1 MRTRGG
7 RGRDFYQDSSYPAYK
22 RSDQNVFEVLSSL
35 SQDGDTLCPIDG
47 GLDAEG
53 FTCVRKRQR
62 ASTGGS
68 AREQNPQTIFD
79 DISDSNFNDMSVDEK
94 LSTIF
99 SALTCNQNKITH
111 VEQKVDSIIRL
122 NGRVAR
128 VETIVSSYNDRLK
141 LLEYKSIDI
150 EARSRRNNL
159 LFGGLPEVRDEDCRK
174 TICDFLQSK
183 LDMDELPGIERAHRL
198 GKFNRLK
205 GPRPIVVAF
214 SFYRDTDDVISL
226 ARALKG
232 TTFSINRDYPLEIT
246 NARKMLWPHFK
257 EARSIPY
264 NRVTIGYPAKLIV
277 NGVVTQDLFPDWDNI
292 LRGSRI
298 SAISDND
305 ERQNVQNVTVRPSYA
320 SVTALRSIQASG
332 VVITDSDLADP
343 NNNALLTNQ
352 STTNNLELM
361 DTQDPNSPDSIFRSP
376 SLISNEISGDN
387 FASDS
392 NNFKNNERADRN
404 AHKTSLNDGH
414 QLLQNDN
421 VVQSAQGS
429 VVQHNLGVQ
438 QNDSANNLGAL
449 CEEPERNANNQILKM
464 HGSNQL
470 STATLRDKS
479 PIKAQAS
486 STTRQV
492 SEFYL
497 PPRDL
502 AESLLKSPTSDSA
515 ETPAPQKKVDKNTRV
530 SRSQQRSRPSSKS
543 RSVSCKSRNTKPPSR
558 GSSQTPRDVL
568 DAK

>member
-1 MRTRGG
+1 M
-7 RGRDFYQDSSYPAYK
+7 
-22 RSDQNVFEVLSSL
+22 
-35 SQDGDTLCPIDG
+35 
-47 GLDAEG
+47 
-53 FTCVRKRQR
+53 
-62 ASTGGS
+62 
-68 AREQNPQTIFD
+68 
-79 DISDSNFNDMSVDEK
+79 
-94 LSTIF
+94 
-99 SALTCNQNKITH
+99 
-111 VEQKVDSIIRL
+111 
-122 NGRVAR
+122 
-128 VETIVSSYNDRLK
+128 SSYNDRLK

-159 LFGGLPEVRDEDCRK
+159 LFRGLPEVRDEDCRK
-174 TICDFLQSK
+174 TTRDFLESK

-205 GPRPIVVAF
+205 GPRPIIVAF
-214 SFYRDTDDVISL
+214 SFYRDTNDVISL
-226 ARALKG
+226 ARVLKG

-246 NARKMLWPHFK
+246 NARKILWPHFK
-257 EARSIPY
+257 EARNIPY

-277 NGVVTQDLFPDWDNI
+277 NGVVTRDLFPDWDNI

-305 ERQNVQNVTVRPSYA
+305 ERQNVTVRPTYA
-320 SVTALRSIQASG
+320 SVTAPHSTQASS

-352 STTNNLELM
+352 SATNNLELM
-361 DTQDPNSPDSIFRSP
+361 DTQDPNSPDSLYRSP
-376 SLISNEISGDN
+376 SLISSEISGYN

-392 NNFKNNERADRN
+392 NTLKNNERAEQN

-429 VVQHNLGVQ
+429 VVQHSLGTQ
-438 QNDSANNLGAL
+438 QNDSANSHGAL
-449 CEEPERNANNQILKM
+449 CEEPERNATNQNLKM
-464 HGSNQL
+464 HGPNHL

-502 AESLLKSPTSDSA
+502 AESLLKSPMSDST
-515 ETPAPQKKVDKNTRV
+515 ETPAPQRNVDKNIRV

-558 GSSQTPRDVL
+558 GNSHTPRDVP